1 MFLINL
7 FLVAH
12 VTLPLY
18 TTTKSQRY
26 KSLAWKLSNSDAFQH
41 LEFMFTAMLRHA
53 GGRTQIQ
60 CVKRAVWKTGDADE
74 KTNHILWTKNY
85 FYRWDPL
92 NYNRKNLVS
101 RLSYMFN
108 NILHFHVSHYTPSP
122 SPSPPFPPA
131 PPPLCFVSSCATT
144 NHSGGWG
151 GVWLDVRCRDLV
163 LTQVTPD
170 YN

>member
-26 KSLAWKLSNSDAFQH
+26 KSLAWKLSNSVSFQH

-108 NILHFHVSHYTPSP
+108 NILHFHTSLIIHLPLP
-122 SPSPPFPPA
+122 APPFPPA
-131 PPPLCFVSSCATT
+131 PPLCFVSSCATT

-151 GVWLDVRCRDLV
+151 GGCGWMFGVG
-163 LTQVTPD
+163 T
-170 YN
+170 

>member
-12 VTLPLY
+12 VTLPLN

-122 SPSPPFPPA
+122 SPA
-131 PPPLCFVSSCATT
+131 PPSPLPPPCVLLAHVRRPITA
-144 NHSGGWG
+144 GGGG

>member
-12 VTLPLY
+12 VTLPLN
-18 TTTKSQRY
+18 TTTKSQQY

-108 NILHFHVSHYTPSP
+108 NILHFHTSLIIHLPLP
-122 SPSPPFPPA
+122 APPFPPA
-131 PPPLCFVSSCATT
+131 PPLCFVSSCATT

-151 GVWLDVRCRDLV
+151 GDVVGCSV
-163 LTQVTPD
+163 
-170 YN
+170 

>member
-26 KSLAWKLSNSDAFQH
+26 KSLAWKLSNSVAFQH
-41 LEFMFTAMLRHA
+41 LEFTFTAMLRHA

-122 SPSPPFPPA
+122 SPA
-131 PPPLCFVSSCATT
+131 PPSPLPPPCVLLAHVRRPITA
-144 NHSGGWG
+144 GGGG

>member
-26 KSLAWKLSNSDAFQH
+26 KSLAWKLSNSVSFQH

-122 SPSPPFPPA
+122 SPAPPCPPA
-131 PPPLCFVSSCATT
+131 PPPCVLLAHVRRPITA
-144 NHSGGWG
+144 GGGGG
-151 GVWLDVRCRDLV
+151 GVVGCSV
-163 LTQVTPD
+163 
-170 YN
+170 